1 MAGNDEQVAN
11 ATATGERDFRAELE
25 RLYLLLDQEADEVTG
40 AGLRADMQIY
50 GECLETYDVEVLVK
64 SLVSRSCRERAPEPL
79 RQRVLYSIRTV
90 HIEGHTEGH
99 IEGQT
104 QGRFDG

>member
-1 MAGNDEQVAN
+1 MTGNDEHGAN
-11 ATATGERDFRAELE
+11 ERATSERDCREELE
-25 RLYLLLDQEADEVTG
+25 RLYLLLDQEADEATC
-40 AGLRADMQIY
+40 AEIRAHMQIC

-104 QGRFDG
+104 QGRFEG